1 MKDQR
6 YSKDALR
13 KLPQSTI
20 SSKIAFDGQTLCTMS
35 DLVDEI
41 LRWAN
46 ITSKIDDIR
55 DAYTKA
61 FKIY

>member
-6 YSKDALR
+6 YSKNALR
-13 KLPQSTI
+13 KLPRSTI